1 MKSQNKQVYF
11 FHDFV
16 FLGICNLWGTEVV
29 EVFFWGVLPVI
40 SAKFMS
46 LYVSWGCSS
55 GGCISRAWVDFNW
68 LSKTD
73 EDQHQSY
80 RPTVPHRD
88 KNNSKN
94 HSETDLLRIALLSRI
109 WKLFNDVVMLI
120 GIDLAK
126 NRSFSIISNFNIIK
140 KLNFR

>member
-1 MKSQNKQVYF
+1 MNSQNKQVYF
-11 FHDFV
+11 SYDFV
-16 FLGICNLWGTEVV
+16 FFLRICNLWGTEVV
-29 EVFFWGVLPVI
+29 EVFFWGVLPDI

-46 LYVSWGCSS
+46 LFVSWGCSS

-73 EDQHQSY
+73 EDQHRSY
-80 RPTVPHRD
+80 RSIVPNRD

-126 NRSFSIISNFNIIK
+126 NRRFSITSNLNIISCK
-140 KLNFR
+140 N